1 MGVLSGY
8 RIIEL
13 SGIGPGPL
21 CGMLFADL
29 GAEVI
34 RIDRKKTALPHTK
47 PKYDITGR
55 NKKSFSL
62 NLKNKESLDIF
73 NSLIKSADALIEGFR
88 PGVTEKLGIG
98 PSDCMKINPKLVYG
112 RITGWGQTG
121 PLSKAAGHDINYIAL
136 AGALH
141 SIGIIEKPT
150 VPLNL
155 IGDYGGGTM
164 FLAFGVCAA
173 LLSASKTGKG
183 QVVDAAMIDGVSTL
197 TSIFYSL
204 SQSGLWDVNKRGM
217 NLLDGGA
224 PFYQVYETKDHKF
237 ISLGSLE
244 PQFYQLLIEKLE
256 LQSEFSNQLD
266 MNEWP
271 KLKEKLETIFKTKN
285 ISEWNELFEGSD
297 VCYAPVLSINEA
309 KDHPH
314 MIDRNNF
321 IDVDGVIQPAPAPRF
336 SSDDKAEIKKAPEI
350 GQDNNDIMREI
361 GYSDEE
367 IKKFYEDEVI

>member
-1 MGVLSGY
+1 MGPLKDIKV
-8 RIIEL
+8 IEMA
-13 SGIGPGPL
+13 GIGPAPF
-21 CGMLFADL
+21 CGMILADM

-34 RIDRKKTALPHTK
+34 SVERITAPGRGSSS
-47 PKYDITGR
+47 DIASRG
-55 NKKSFSL
+55 KKSIAV
-62 NLKNKESLDIF
+62 DIRIPEGQDI
-73 NSLIKSADALIEGFR
+73 IKKLVESADVLIEGFR
-88 PGVTEKLGIG
+88 PGVMEKNNLG
-98 PSDCMKINPKLVYG
+98 PDELLNINPKLIFG
-112 RITGWGQTG
+112 RMTGWGQNG
-121 PLSKAAGHDINYIAL
+121 PLANAAGHDINYIAL

-141 SIGIIEKPT
+141 SIGVIEKPT

-244 PQFYQLLIEKLE
+244 PQFYQLLIEKLD
-256 LQSEFSNQLD
+256 LQGEFNNQLD

-271 KLKEKLETIFKTKN
+271 KLKDKLESIFKTKT
-285 ISEWNELFEGSD
+285 ISEWNKLFEGTD

-321 IDVDGVIQPAPAPRF
+321 IEVEGVIQPAPAPRF

-350 GQDNNDIMREI
+350 GQDNNDIMKEI

-367 IKKFYEDEVI
+367 IKKFYENEVI